1 MKETLNRLGKVTLLL
16 MAGISAILAIHVIT
30 GGAPD
35 RALSRIEQAGLLSLA
50 GGEAIADSG
59 FTAQGRA
66 LWTLPDS
73 GGHIVRERFR
83 GYQSHLEVLIR
94 LDTGLEMK
102 GFTILSAGE
111 GPHVLH
117 QLKRGDLDAL
127 SGATVT
133 EEAIRAAVAR
143 IRRDVMRTLGEG
155 S

>member
-1 MKETLNRLGKVTLLL
+1 MKETLNRLGKVTLVL
-16 MAGISAILAIHVIT
+16 MAGLSAILAIHVVT
-30 GGAPD
+30 GGARD
-35 RALSRIEQAGLLSLA
+35 RALNRIEQAGLLSLA
-50 GGEAIADSG
+50 GGETITDSG

-66 LWTLPDS
+66 MWTLPDS
-73 GGHIVRERFR
+73 GGHIVRERLR

-94 LDTGLEMK
+94 MDPGGEMK
-102 GFTILSAGE
+102 GFAVLSAGE

-117 QLKRGDLDAL
+117 QLKRGDPDAL

-143 IRRDVMRTLGEG
+143 IRRDVTRTLEEG